1 MSKENTCIMTT
12 TKESANL
19 LALATSIYINYFG
32 HTPSIN
38 AYETEI
44 KCIEED
50 LKYLYDNMANRA
62 EAKEKERSVW
72 NSCRSIDEI
81 ESTTENENIPVLP
94 NLYWIN
100 TSKSYDTDGE
110 SFPVENSQVVYHF
123 DDAERIMKE
132 IMHDKNDY
140 NGNGILEYVSVEIY
154 ETTWNNGELTPTFPV
169 MKYVDNKCTEPG
181 KGELYRAEK
190 TIIIENDEEKEIAVY
205 IDETAESVM
214 KHIKSGATVS
224 VHEKKSNYVIYKII
238 TDGFTLYYGVEI
250 PKETK

>member
-1 MSKENTCIMTT
+1 MNKENTCIMTM
-12 TKESANL
+12 TKENTNL

-32 HTPSIN
+32 RIPSIN

-50 LKYLYDNMANRA
+50 LKYLYDNM
-62 EAKEKERSVW
+62 KHRSKIKGKYIG
-72 NSCRSIDEI
+72 NSCKNIDEI

-100 TSKSYDTDGE
+100 TSKSYDVDGE

-132 IMHDKNDY
+132 TMHNKNDY

-154 ETTWNNGELTPTFPV
+154 EATWNNGELIPTFPV
-169 MKYVDNKCTEPG
+169 MKYIDTECTEPV

-190 TIIIENDEEKEIAVY
+190 TIIIKNDEEKEIAVY
-205 IDETAESVM
+205 IDGSEENVM
-214 KHIKSGATVS
+214 EYIKSGATVS
-224 VHEKKSNYVIYKII
+224 IHQKKSDYVIYKIT
-238 TDGFTLYYGVEI
+238 TDTSISYYGVEI
-250 PKETK
+250 PREKRNI